1 MKLSQEDVK
10 HVAELAKL
18 RLSEEEIEEFTEQL
32 SAILDYAQRIQNVD
46 TGSVAP
52 TPYVLPLENIMRPD
66 EPGICLTNE
75 EALAN
80 APDREDGH
88 FRVNAV
94 FE

>member
-1 MKLSQEDVK
+1 MKLSQEYVK

-18 RLSEEEIEEFTEQL
+18 RLSEEEVEEFTEQL

-46 TGSVAP
+46 TSSVVP
-52 TPYVLPLENIMRPD
+52 TPYVLPLENVMRPD
-66 EPGICLTNE
+66 EPGACLTNE

-80 APDREDGH
+80 APDREDEH